1 MTSEIDDD
9 QIKEIGDV
17 RFAVLLLMSCN
28 GAQSVSFSNAKC
40 DFGIYNDH
48 EPSYVS
54 FEQIFVDGI
63 SFLKNRT
70 QNEKMLNA
78 RTHLDNFFKKQEDN
92 GKALRKVFDLDGTH
106 PLTETDVTIAL
117 TEHLL
122 KELSPGISCK
132 IDSRSKHKRPCRCG
146 CKKKANYDNT
156 KIGNKL
162 LWHGLIDIMLSL
174 PEATTTQKK
183 SSPENE
189 NEKNGTSDTIPTSS
203 EVDDLAERLNALK
216 TKEDNRPVGEL
227 IAEVKLHFSEYSMNQ
242 AIAQTIVFSCIQKKK
257 YPTFPNHMVPNI
269 VISPE
274 NFRVIMY
281 DAEKDVLLCSKSI
294 DLFNPEE
301 SETLSKKAVVVL
313 WMILHY
319 RLFCS
324 GMKNVKERLLQEC
337 KSTFPKCV
345 HEKWNIY
352 SEFPDDL
359 DSRYKKYKNIDDF
372 LDKGKK
378 LELFDST

>member
-1 MTSEIDDD
+1 
-9 QIKEIGDV
+9 
-17 RFAVLLLMSCN
+17 
-28 GAQSVSFSNAKC
+28 
-40 DFGIYNDH
+40 
-48 EPSYVS
+48 
-54 FEQIFVDGI
+54 
-63 SFLKNRT
+63 
-70 QNEKMLNA
+70 
-78 RTHLDNFFKKQEDN
+78 
-92 GKALRKVFDLDGTH
+92 
-106 PLTETDVTIAL
+106 
-117 TEHLL
+117 
-122 KELSPGISCK
+122 
-132 IDSRSKHKRPCRCG
+132 
-146 CKKKANYDNT
+146 
-156 KIGNKL
+156 
-162 LWHGLIDIMLSL
+162 
-174 PEATTTQKK
+174 
-183 SSPENE
+183 
-189 NEKNGTSDTIPTSS
+189 
-203 EVDDLAERLNALK
+203 
-216 TKEDNRPVGEL
+216 
-227 IAEVKLHFSEYSMNQ
+227 
-242 AIAQTIVFSCIQKKK
+242 
-257 YPTFPNHMVPNI
+257 MVPNI